1 MLDEQIPADV
11 LRRLYIQGDLRQRY
25 SVAAARIAN
34 PEHGPN
40 QVVAAVAALEG
51 FSRAVALKAA
61 LAKGATLEDAYAT
74 LRFKKPLSLILEDVL
89 PALRTTVEKA
99 FDSEQWSLIPS
110 AIEFRNLLVHEA
122 TYLHG
127 YTCQCLVGAA
137 VHVFERLAE
146 LAGAKPQSAA

>member
-1 MLDEQIPADV
+1 MLDDQIPV
-11 LRRLYIQGDLRQRY
+11 EELRALYVRGNLPQRY

-51 FSRAVALKAA
+51 FSRAVAVRAA
-61 LAKGATLEDAYAT
+61 VTRGTTLEGAYAD
-74 LRFKKPLSLILEDVL
+74 LRRARPLDLILNHVL
-89 PALRTTVEKA
+89 PALNVTPATA
-99 FDSEQWSLIPS
+99 FDAEKWALVPK

-127 YTCQCLVGAA
+127 GTCRDLVEAT
-137 VHVFERLAE
+137 VHVFERIAE
-146 LAGAKPQSAA
+146 LAGAKPRTAA